1 METFYYDDLQLYV
14 AREQSQLSSAPDG
27 DADGTAVASVEIRG
41 LSAPGVD
48 LIAVR
53 DSLLKCFDGVAEAGC
68 DVVRD
73 EGSEVFAI
81 ALQAVA
87 PAASAAAV
95 AAALAE
101 ATRLVAEWQAAH
113 EQAMRLAQ
121 VVFDAYCANRRAVK
135 AL

>member
-1 METFYYDDLQLYV
+1 METFSYDDLQLYV
-14 AREQSQLSSAPDG
+14 QREQSQLSSAPEG
-27 DADGTAVASVEIRG
+27 DEGGTAVATIDVHG

-48 LIAVR
+48 LNALR
-53 DSLLKCFDGVAEAGC
+53 DALLKCFDGIAEAGC

-73 EGSEVFAI
+73 EGSEMFAV

-101 ATRLVAEWQAAH
+101 ATRLVAEWRAAH

-121 VVFDAYCANRRAVK
+121 VVFDAYRAHRK
-135 AL
+135 G